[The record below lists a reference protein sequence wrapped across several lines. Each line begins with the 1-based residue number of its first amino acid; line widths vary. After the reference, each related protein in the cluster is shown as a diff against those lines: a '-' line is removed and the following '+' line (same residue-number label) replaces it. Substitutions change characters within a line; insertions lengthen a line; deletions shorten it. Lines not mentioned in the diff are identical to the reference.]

1 MLLFLKLHKSIES
14 STSNEFFLLKELV
27 ADHFGQNCFVSK
39 CVHSLRDLLLDL
51 RVSILWIVFHPKAIY
66 WSHVR
71 IRTKEI
77 NIEVFVLRDLGPVIR
92 DSTFS
97 VLGHCKVRLFKDRER
112 LLSLHVL

>member
-1 MLLFLKLHKSIES
+1 M
-14 STSNEFFLLKELV
+14 
-27 ADHFGQNCFVSK
+27 
-39 CVHSLRDLLLDL
+39 HSLRDLFLDL

-97 VLGHCKVRLFKDRER
+97 VLGHSKVRLFKDRER